1 LSGHA
6 LRDRYHRFLASRL
19 TFDDTEGDK
28 PWWAS
33 WTYAQPHVVEH
44 VDINSPAWQLPA
56 LRVVVLAD
64 LHIGSHAGDLARFE
78 SIVEEVNALQADLIV
93 MPGDFVN
100 MMPLGGGRVPPEVIA
115 DLLSK
120 LTAKLGVFAVLGN
133 HDNELSAEWIESALS
148 RKGIRVLSNAI
159 DRVDFGDG
167 ELTMLGLTDARSAA
181 PDYGL
186 LVRTGFEKGGL
197 VLAHDPASFAHMPEG
212 AALMIC
218 GHTHGGQLC
227 LPGRKPVINM
237 STAPLRWTA
246 GHINEGGRHLYVS
259 RGLGTSSFPFRT
271 FAPPELSVLTISG
284 VTR

>member
-1 LSGHA
+1 MNGHA
-6 LRDRYHRFLASRL
+6 LRDRYHRFLASRM
-19 TFDDTEGDK
+19 TFDDTEGAK

-33 WTYAQPHVVEH
+33 WTYAQPHIVEQ
-44 VDINSPAWQLPA
+44 VEIKIPEWQLPA

-64 LHIGSHAGDLARFE
+64 LHIGSHAGDLERFE
-78 SIVEEVNALQADLIV
+78 SIVKEVNTLQADLIA

-115 DLLSK
+115 GLLSQ
-120 LTAKLGVFAVLGN
+120 LTATLGVFAVLGN
-133 HDNELSAEWIESALS
+133 HDNELSAERIEGALS
-148 RKGIRVLSNAI
+148 AKGIRVLSNEI
-159 DRVDFGDG
+159 DRVNFGDG

-181 PDYGL
+181 PDHDL
-186 LVRTGFEKGGL
+186 LVGAGFEKGGL

-227 LPGRKPVINM
+227 LPGRRPVINM
-237 STAPLRWTA
+237 STAPLRWSA

-271 FAPPELSVLTISG
+271 FAPPEISVLTIS
-284 VTR
+284 R